1 MKFNFDDISF
11 ANVQGYSMLKK
22 SKTRQTQQK
31 HSEQA
36 GDLLDTLLT
45 KPEKEVSEKDAISR
59 FYSALKRRREEALQT
74 SRSDPSSQKKEHSK
88 NLAINKNTANR
99 HGRT

>member
-11 ANVQGYSMLKK
+11 ADVQGYSMLKK
-22 SKTRQTQQK
+22 SRTRQDQQK

-36 GDLLDTLLT
+36 GSLLNTLLT
-45 KPEKEVSEKDAISR
+45 KPDKEVSATDSVSR

-74 SRSDPSSQKKEHSK
+74 PRSEPSSEKKEHLR